1 MSNARIEL
9 LKSQGRALVTGASRG
24 IGHAVALKLAALGF
38 RVVALGRRFDPAAFP
53 GCGDIEPL
61 VHDLAE
67 CEGLAALAAGLGP
80 ISVLINN
87 AGVMHPNTWRDYPM
101 ETRAR
106 SLKVN
111 LVAPVELMRLLAPG
125 MLAAGGGS
133 IVNVASIAGYIGHP
147 DVWYGATKAGLL
159 NATKSFA
166 LQLGAGGVTVNA
178 VAPGPVETDML
189 AVIPPERQAM
199 LRNGAVTKRF
209 STADEVAEAVLAMA
223 FGPVQ
228 VTGATLDICAG
239 AVLR

>member
-1 MSNARIEL
+1 MEL
-9 LKSQGRALVTGASRG
+9 LNQQGRVLVTGASRG
-24 IGHAVALKLAALGF
+24 IGHEVAQKLSDAGF
-38 RVVALGRRFDPAAFP
+38 SVIALGRRFEEDAFP
-53 GCGDIEPL
+53 GRSNIEK
-61 VHDLAE
+61 VVFDLAE
-67 CEGLAALAAGLGP
+67 CNALAGLVARLGP

-87 AGVMHPNTWRDYPM
+87 AGVMHPNTWQDYPE

-111 LVAPVELMRLLAPG
+111 LVAPVELMRLVAPG
-125 MLAAGGGS
+125 MLAAGGGA

-147 DVWYGATKAGLL
+147 DIWYGATKAGLL
-159 NATKSFA
+159 NATKTFA

-199 LRNGAVTKRF
+199 LKSGAVTKRF
-209 STADEVAEAVLAMA
+209 STAGEIADAVISMA
-223 FGPVQ
+223 FGPLQ
-228 VTGATLDICAG
+228 VNGATLDICAA

>member
-1 MSNARIEL
+1 MNKRIDQ
-9 LKSQGRALVTGASRG
+9 LKTQGRALVTGASRG
-24 IGHAVALKLAALGF
+24 IGYAVATNLADLGF
-38 RVVALGRRFDPAAFP
+38 SVVAVGRRFDEDAFA
-53 GCGDIEPL
+53 GRANVEKVVFEL
-61 VHDLAE
+61 SE
-67 CEGLAALAAGLGP
+67 CNALAGLVERLGP

-87 AGVMHPNTWRDYPM
+87 AGVMHPNTWRDYP
-101 ETRAR
+101 EQTRAR

-111 LVAPVELMRLLAPG
+111 LVAPVELMRLCAPG
-125 MLAAGGGS
+125 MLAAGGGA

-147 DVWYGATKAGLL
+147 DIWYGATKAGLL
-159 NATKSFA
+159 NATKTFA

-209 STADEVAEAVLAMA
+209 STADEVAEAVLSMA
-223 FGPVQ
+223 FGPLQ
-228 VTGATLDICAG
+228 INGATLDICAA